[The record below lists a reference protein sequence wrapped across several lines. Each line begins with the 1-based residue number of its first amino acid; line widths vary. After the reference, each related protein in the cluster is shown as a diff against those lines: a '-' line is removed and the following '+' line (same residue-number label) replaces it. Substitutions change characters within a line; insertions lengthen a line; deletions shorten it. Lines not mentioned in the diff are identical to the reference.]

1 MHLDATV
8 NIPLDAYQHRNREP
22 SGGAAA
28 LGLTVEP
35 ATRSGKQEG
44 YQDMGKVLVTIALA
58 AGLGIAAT
66 GVQAQTTTSAT
77 LDAVKAKGF
86 VQCGVTGGVPGFSAP
101 DANNVWTGIEV
112 DYCRALAAAIFND
125 ADAVR
130 FTPLTSQERFTA
142 LSAGEIDVLSR
153 TTTWT
158 MSRDTQLGIKFV
170 GTMFYDGQG
179 FMVRKEDGIASALD
193 LSGAAICIESG
204 TTTELNAADY
214 FAANKMEFKTVVFV
228 DQDEVV
234 KAYEDGRC
242 DVYTTDSSA
251 LAAERSK
258 FANPADHIILPEII
272 SKEPLGPVVRQ
283 GDDGWFNIA
292 RWTYFALLEAEEL
305 GVTSVNVDEML
316 GSDNPAIKRL
326 LGVEGDFGTPIGLT
340 KDWAYQI
347 IKHVGNYSE
356 TYERNVGP
364 STAIGLARGLNALWR
379 DGGIQYSPPIR

>member
-1 MHLDATV
+1 MIRLLISV
-8 NIPLDAYQHRNREP
+8 
-22 SGGAAA
+22 
-28 LGLTVEP
+28 V
-35 ATRSGKQEG
+35 
-44 YQDMGKVLVTIALA
+44 LA
-58 AGLGIAAT
+58 AGLGFPTSAAF
-66 GVQAQTTTSAT
+66 AQTAASPT
-77 LDAVKAKGF
+77 LDAVKAKGY

-101 DANNVWTGIEV
+101 DADNKWTGLEV
-112 DYCRALAAAIFND
+112 DYCRALAAAIFNN

-130 FTPLTSQERFTA
+130 YTPLTSQERFTA

-158 MSRDTQLGIKFV
+158 MSRDTQLGIKFI

-179 FMVRKEDGIASALD
+179 FMVRKADNIKSALD
-193 LSGAAICIESG
+193 LSGAAVCIESG

-214 FAANKMEFKTVVFV
+214 FAANNMEFKTVVFV

-258 FANPADHIILPEII
+258 FANPDDHIILPEII

-305 GVTSVNVDEML
+305 GVTQANVDDML
-316 GSDNPAIKRL
+316 ASDNPAIKRL
-326 LGVEGDFGTPIGLT
+326 LGVEGDFGSPLGLT

-347 IKHVGNYSE
+347 IKALGNYGEIYDRHVGPN
-356 TYERNVGP
+356 TP
-364 STAIGLARGLNALWR
+364 IGLARGLNALWK

>member
-1 MHLDATV
+1 M
-8 NIPLDAYQHRNREP
+8 Q
-22 SGGAAA
+22 
-28 LGLTVEP
+28 
-35 ATRSGKQEG
+35 K
-44 YQDMGKVLVTIALA
+44 MLVTFAVA
-58 AGLGIAAT
+58 ASMGLVATAA
-66 GVQAQTTTSAT
+66 QAAT
-77 LDAVKAKGF
+77 LDDVKAKDY

-101 DANNVWTGIEV
+101 DASNVWTGLEV
-112 DYCRALAAAIFND
+112 DFCRALAAAIFND
-125 ADAVR
+125 AEKVR
-130 FTPLTSQERFTA
+130 YTPLTSQERFAA

-158 MSRDTQLGIKFV
+158 MSRDTDLGISFV
-170 GTMFYDGQG
+170 GTMYYDGQG
-179 FMVRKEDGIASALD
+179 FMVRKADGIASALD

-214 FAANKMEFKTVVFV
+214 FAANSLEFNTVVFV

-242 DVYTTDSSA
+242 DVYTTDGSA

-258 FANPADHIILPEII
+258 FAVPADHVILPEII

-283 GDDGWFNIA
+283 GDDQWFKIA
-292 RWTYFALLEAEEL
+292 RWTYYALLEAEEL
-305 GVTSVNVDEML
+305 GVTQANVDEML

-347 IKHVGNYSE
+347 IKLIGNYGESFD
-356 TYERNVGP
+356 RNVGP
-364 STAIGLARGLNALWR
+364 STPIGLERGLNALWTN
-379 DGGIQYSPPIR
+379 GGLQYAPPIR

>member
-1 MHLDATV
+1 MKKLLS
-8 NIPLDAYQHRNREP
+8 I
-22 SGGAAA
+22 A
-28 LGLTVEP
+28 LGLSLV
-35 ATRSGKQEG
+35 AT
-44 YQDMGKVLVTIALA
+44 A
-58 AGLGIAAT
+58 AS
-66 GVQAQTTTSAT
+66 AQTTTSAT

-86 VQCGVTGGVPGFSAP
+86 IQCGVTGGVPGFSAP
-101 DANNVWTGIEV
+101 DANNNWTGLEV
-112 DYCRALAAAIFND
+112 DYCRAVAAAIFND
-125 ADAVR
+125 PDAVR
-130 FTPLTSQERFTA
+130 YTPLTSQERFTA
-142 LSAGEIDVLSR
+142 LSAGEIDILSR

-158 MSRDTQLGIKFV
+158 MGRDTQLGIKFV

-179 FMVRKEDGIASALD
+179 FMVRKADGIASALD

-214 FAANKMEFKTVVFV
+214 FAANSLEFNTVVFV

-258 FANPADHIILPEII
+258 LAVPDDHVILPEII

-283 GDDGWFNIA
+283 GDDGWFNIT
-292 RWTYFALLEAEEL
+292 RWAYYALLEAEEL
-305 GVTSVNVDEML
+305 GVTQVNVDEML

-347 IKHVGNYSE
+347 IKHIGNYSE
-356 TYERNVGP
+356 TYERHVGP
-364 STAIGLARGLNALWR
+364 STPIGLARGLNALWR
-379 DGGIQYSPPIR
+379 DGGIQYAPPIR

>member
-1 MHLDATV
+1 MQKKLVTIALT
-8 NIPLDAYQHRNREP
+8 
-22 SGGAAA
+22 AA
-28 LGLTVEP
+28 LGLT
-35 ATRSGKQEG
+35 A
-44 YQDMGKVLVTIALA
+44 
-58 AGLGIAAT
+58 
-66 GVQAQTTTSAT
+66 TSAYADT
-77 LDAVKAKGF
+77 LGDVKAKGY

-101 DANNVWTGIEV
+101 DANNVWTGLEV
-112 DYCRALAAAIFND
+112 DFCRAVAAAIFND
-125 ADAVR
+125 PEKVR
-130 FTPLTSQERFTA
+130 YTPLTSQERFAA
-142 LSAGEIDVLSR
+142 LSAGEIDILSR

-158 MSRDTQLGIKFV
+158 MSRDTDLGIKFI
-170 GTMFYDGQG
+170 GTMYYDGQG
-179 FMVRKEDGIASALD
+179 FMVREADGIASALD

-214 FAANKMEFKTVVFV
+214 FAANNMEFNTVVFV

-242 DVYTTDSSA
+242 DVYTTDGSA

-258 FANPADHIILPEII
+258 FAVPDDHVILPEII

-283 GDDGWFNIA
+283 GDDLWFNIN

-305 GVTSVNVDEML
+305 GVTSANVDEML

-347 IKHVGNYSE
+347 IKTVGNYGESF
-356 TYERNVGP
+356 ERNVGA
-364 STAIGLARGLNALWR
+364 STPIGLERGLNALWTN
-379 DGGIQYSPPIR
+379 GGLQYAAPIR

>member
-1 MHLDATV
+1 M
-8 NIPLDAYQHRNREP
+8 Q
-22 SGGAAA
+22 
-28 LGLTVEP
+28 
-35 ATRSGKQEG
+35 KQ
-44 YQDMGKVLVTIALA
+44 LVTLA
-58 AGLGIAAT
+58 ASAMLSLTAVSAQAAI
-66 GVQAQTTTSAT
+66 
-77 LDAVKAKGF
+77 LDDVKAKGY

-101 DANNVWTGIEV
+101 DSNNVWTGIEV
-112 DYCRALAAAIFND
+112 DFCRAMAAAIFND

-130 FTPLTSQERFTA
+130 YTSLTSQERFTA
-142 LSAGEIDVLSR
+142 LSSGEVDVLSR

-158 MSRDTQLGIKFV
+158 MSRDTQLGISFV

-214 FAANKMEFKTVVFV
+214 FAANKMEFNTVVFV

-258 FANPADHIILPEII
+258 FANPDDHIILPEII
-272 SKEPLGPVVRQ
+272 SKEPLGPVVRS
-283 GDDGWFNIA
+283 GDSQWFNLA

-305 GVTSVNVDEML
+305 GVTSANVDEML

-326 LGVEGDFGTPIGLT
+326 LGVEGDFGTPLGIT

-347 IKHVGNYSE
+347 VKLVGNYAE
-356 TYERNVGP
+356 TYDRNVGP
-364 STAIGLARGLNALWR
+364 STPIGLERGLNALWK
-379 DGGIQYSPPIR
+379 DGGIQYAPPIR

>member
-1 MHLDATV
+1 MQKKLVALASTA
-8 NIPLDAYQHRNREP
+8 I
-22 SGGAAA
+22 
-28 LGLTVEP
+28 LGLTAVS
-35 ATRSGKQEG
+35 AQ
-44 YQDMGKVLVTIALA
+44 A
-58 AGLGIAAT
+58 AI
-66 GVQAQTTTSAT
+66 
-77 LDAVKAKGF
+77 LDDVKAKGY

-101 DANNVWTGIEV
+101 DSNNVWTGLEV
-112 DYCRALAAAIFND
+112 DFCRAMAAAIFND

-130 FTPLTSQERFTA
+130 FTSLTSQERFTA
-142 LSAGEIDVLSR
+142 LSSGEVDVLSR

-158 MSRDTQLGIKFV
+158 MSRDTQLGISFI

-179 FMVRKEDGIASALD
+179 FMVREADGIESTLD

-214 FAANKMEFKTVVFV
+214 FAANSMEFNTVVFV

-258 FANPADHIILPEII
+258 FANPAEHIILPEII
-272 SKEPLGPVVRQ
+272 SKEPLGPVVRA
-283 GDDGWFNIA
+283 GDAQWFNLA

-305 GVTSVNVDEML
+305 GVTSANVDEML

-326 LGVEGDFGTPIGLT
+326 LGVEGDFGTPLGVT

-347 IKHVGNYSE
+347 IKTVGNYAE
-356 TYERNVGP
+356 TYDRNVGP
-364 STAIGLARGLNALWR
+364 STPIGLERGLNALWK
-379 DGGIQYSPPIR
+379 DGGIQYAPPIR

>member
-1 MHLDATV
+1 MQKTLVTLAV
-8 NIPLDAYQHRNREP
+8 
-22 SGGAAA
+22 AAS
-28 LGLTVEP
+28 LGLG
-35 ATRSGKQEG
+35 AT
-44 YQDMGKVLVTIALA
+44 A
-58 AGLGIAAT
+58 AQAAI
-66 GVQAQTTTSAT
+66 
-77 LDAVKAKGF
+77 LDDVKAKGYL
-86 VQCGVTGGVPGFSAP
+86 QCGVTGGVPGFSAP
-101 DANNVWTGIEV
+101 DANNVWTGLEV
-112 DYCRALAAAIFND
+112 DFCRAMAAAIFND
-125 ADAVR
+125 PEAVR
-130 FTPLTSQERFTA
+130 YTSLTSQERFTA

-158 MSRDTQLGIKFV
+158 MSRDTQLGISFV

-179 FMVRKEDGIASALD
+179 FMVREADGITSALD

-214 FAANKMEFKTVVFV
+214 FAANGLEFNTVVFV

-258 FANPADHIILPEII
+258 FANPDEHIILPEII
-272 SKEPLGPVVRQ
+272 SKEPLGPVVRA
-283 GDDGWFNIA
+283 GDTGWFNLA

-305 GVTSVNVDEML
+305 GVTSANVDEML

-326 LGVEGDFGTPIGLT
+326 LGVEGDFGTPLGVT

-347 IKHVGNYSE
+347 IKHVGNYAES
-356 TYERNVGP
+356 YEKHVGP
-364 STAIGLARGLNALWR
+364 DTPIGLARGLNALWT
-379 DGGIQYSPPIR
+379 DGGLQYAPPIR

>member
-1 MHLDATV
+1 M
-8 NIPLDAYQHRNREP
+8 Q
-22 SGGAAA
+22 
-28 LGLTVEP
+28 
-35 ATRSGKQEG
+35 KQ
-44 YQDMGKVLVTIALA
+44 LVTLA
-58 AGLGIAAT
+58 ASAILSLTAVSAQAAI
-66 GVQAQTTTSAT
+66 
-77 LDAVKAKGF
+77 LDDVKAKGY

-101 DANNVWTGIEV
+101 DSSNVWTGIEV
-112 DYCRALAAAIFND
+112 DFCRAMAAAIFND
-125 ADAVR
+125 PEAVR
-130 FTPLTSQERFTA
+130 YTSLTSQERFTA

-158 MSRDTQLGIKFV
+158 MSRDTQLGISFV

-179 FMVRKEDGIASALD
+179 FMVRKADGIDSALD

-214 FAANKMEFKTVVFV
+214 FAANGMEFNTVVFV

-258 FANPADHIILPEII
+258 FANPDDHIILPEII
-272 SKEPLGPVVRQ
+272 SKEPLGPVVRA
-283 GDDGWFNIA
+283 GDTQWFNLA

-305 GVTSVNVDEML
+305 GVTSANVDEML
-316 GSDNPAIKRL
+316 GSDNPAVKRL
-326 LGVEGDFGTPIGLT
+326 LGVEGDFGTPLGVT

-347 IKHVGNYSE
+347 VKHVGNYAE
-356 TYERNVGP
+356 TYDRNVGP
-364 STAIGLARGLNALWR
+364 STPIGLERGLNALWK
-379 DGGIQYSPPIR
+379 DGGIQYAPPIR